1 MMKRIRNMFLA
12 CGVVAMGLPAVSALA
27 SETPVK
33 MASETPVKA
42 HNFAYA
48 VQSDFNVTVKK
59 RDFSNL
65 SQYAQQQSRPSVSPS
80 QAKSIALRRNPG
92 ARFIDVQLRGN
103 QYRVRLQLKNG
114 RIKDV
119 YVDARRR

>member
-12 CGVVAMGLPAVSALA
+12 CGVVAMALPAMSA
-27 SETPVK
+27 

-42 HNFAYA
+42 DNFAYA
-48 VQSDFNVTVKK
+48 LQSDFNVNVKK
-59 RDFSNL
+59 RGISNF
-65 SQYAQQQSRPSVSPS
+65 SQYAQQQLRPSVSPS